1 MTTHPPTVD
10 FPEAR
15 SWTTW
20 RPKHLGSLI
29 KPFAG
34 PVITTGDGASC
45 GYRDYAEPIRMQ
57 SRPFS
62 RDHSRLIPVAHSN
75 LYLETFGAI
84 RIQKL
89 SRGSCLPLRRDVAM
103 IGLSTR
109 LSFAFRCFSSLLFQ
123 GKIPQEVLR
132 AVAGSAAEAASSAV
146 TRTPSASANV
156 GSDAPNPESVDRAV
170 QMLALLQR
178 DGRLVDFLEE
188 DVSSYPDGQLGA
200 AVRSIHNS
208 CRQVL
213 DRYIKLEPVLS
224 SEEDHPV
231 TLPPG
236 FDPAA
241 IKLVGNVGSE
251 RPIRGLLRHRGWRV
265 AEVTLP
271 SLPQGS
277 GRAIVAPAEV
287 EVA

>member
-1 MTTHPPTVD
+1 MSG
-10 FPEAR
+10 F
-15 SWTTW
+15 
-20 RPKHLGSLI
+20 L
-29 KPFAG
+29 
-34 PVITTGDGASC
+34 
-45 GYRDYAEPIRMQ
+45 
-57 SRPFS
+57 
-62 RDHSRLIPVAHSN
+62 
-75 LYLETFGAI
+75 
-84 RIQKL
+84 
-89 SRGSCLPLRRDVAM
+89 
-103 IGLSTR
+103 TR
-109 LSFAFRCFSSLLFQ
+109 LSFAFRCFFSLLFQ
-123 GKIPQEVLR
+123 GKISQEILQ
-132 AVAGSAAEAASSAV
+132 AVAGSAAEIVPSPITGTRQGSAK
-146 TRTPSASANV
+146 V
-156 GSDAPNPESVDRAV
+156 GGDAPNPEAVDRAV

-200 AVRSIHNS
+200 AVRSIHTS

-231 TLPPG
+231 ILPPG

-241 IKLVGNVGSE
+241 IKLVGNVGGE
-251 RPIRGLLRHRGWRV
+251 RPIKGLLRHRGWRV

>member
-1 MTTHPPTVD
+1 
-10 FPEAR
+10 
-15 SWTTW
+15 
-20 RPKHLGSLI
+20 
-29 KPFAG
+29 
-34 PVITTGDGASC
+34 
-45 GYRDYAEPIRMQ
+45 
-57 SRPFS
+57 
-62 RDHSRLIPVAHSN
+62 
-75 LYLETFGAI
+75 
-84 RIQKL
+84 
-89 SRGSCLPLRRDVAM
+89 M

-109 LSFAFRCFSSLLFQ
+109 LSFAFRCFFSLLFQ
-123 GKIPQEVLR
+123 GKIPQEILQ
-132 AVAGSAAEAASSAV
+132 ALDGSAAEVAPPPI
-146 TRTPSASANV
+146 TRTPAAAQV
-156 GSDAPNPESVDRAV
+156 GSDAPNPEAVDRAV

-200 AVRSIHNS
+200 AVRSIHTS

-224 SEEDHPV
+224 SEEGYPV
-231 TLPPG
+231 TLPTA

-241 IKLVGNVGSE
+241 IKLVGNIGGE

-265 AEVTLP
+265 AGLTLP